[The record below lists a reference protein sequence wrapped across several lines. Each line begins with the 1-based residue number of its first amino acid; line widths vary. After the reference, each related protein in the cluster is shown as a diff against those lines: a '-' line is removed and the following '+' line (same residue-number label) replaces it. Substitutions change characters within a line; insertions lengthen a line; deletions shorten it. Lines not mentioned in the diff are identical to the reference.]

1 MWEGIFYK
9 SMRVWELVMRVW
21 KLGMKVLVSGERVKE
36 GDVVKN

>member
-1 MWEGIFYK
+1 MWVGIFYK

>member
-21 KLGMKVLVSGERVKE
+21 KLGMKVLISGERVKE